1 MNSAPDKPKGNPAL
15 AAALKTLKRLQEK
28 HHGVVEASD
37 IRSDEQRLLLLE
49 TGFLRP
55 VMKGWFICSSPRD
68 NEGDTT
74 AWYASFWAF
83 VSGYLS
89 KRFGKRYCLN
99 PEASLML
106 HTGNT
111 TVPRQVTCVTIDSGA
126 SKVDLPFDT
135 SLLVYPEKNRV
146 PSTRVEIRGLQVWP
160 IAEALCFVGPSF
172 FANNPREAEIAL
184 ATIRNASELLPT
196 LLAGDKMVTVAGRLA
211 AAFEFV
217 KRPAEAEQIQHA
229 FSKFKIKLKLVNPFE
244 LAQPTIAPSR
254 ERSPY
259 VLRLRSMWAGWRQDV
274 INAFPPAPGLES
286 QRTGY
291 LAQVDERYVSDAY
304 NSLSIEG
311 YRVTDE
317 LIERVALGDWH
328 PDGDHE
334 QNSTRD
340 ALAARGYYQAF
351 QAVKGSISKVLA
363 KDNPGQV
370 VERDHH
376 DWHAELFGPSVTA
389 GIVEAS
395 QLAGY
400 RRGPIFIRNSK
411 HTPLPSDALLDSLEA
426 LWELI
431 EAEPEACVRAVLGH
445 HLFVFIHPYYDGN
458 GRIGR
463 FLMNTLLASG
473 GYPWTV
479 VRVSRRDAYMKALE
493 AASVDG
499 DITPLAEFIAQE
511 MREWPPVRDPQS
523 GRGWLPNSLLSYS
536 DSILRGRE

>member
-1 MNSAPDKPKGNPAL
+1 MNSAPGKWKGRPTL
-15 AAALKTLKRLQEK
+15 AVALKTLKRLQEK
-28 HHGVVEASD
+28 HNGVVESSD
-37 IRSDEQRLLLLE
+37 IKSDEQRIALVD

-55 VMKGWFICSSPRD
+55 VMKGWYICGSPSD
-68 NEGDTT
+68 NDGDTT

-83 VSGYLS
+83 VSGYLG

-111 TVPRQVTCVTIDSGA
+111 TVPRQVTCVTIDSGT
-126 SKVDLPFDT
+126 SKVDLLFDT
-135 SLLVYPEKNRV
+135 SLLVYPDKNRV
-146 PSTRVEIRGLQVWP
+146 PMARIEVRGLQVWP
-160 IAEALCFVGPSF
+160 VAEALCLVGPSF
-172 FANNPREAEIAL
+172 FVDNPREAEIAL

-196 LLAGDKMVTVAGRLA
+196 LLAGDKMVTAAGRLA

-217 KRPAEAEQIQHA
+217 KRPDEAERIQKA
-229 FSKFKIKLKLVNPFE
+229 FAKLRITLKLVNPFH
-244 LAQPTIAPSR
+244 LAEPTISPSK

-259 VLRLRSMWAGWRQDV
+259 VLRLRSMWAGWRQDI
-274 INAFPPAPGLES
+274 INAFPSAPGLES
-286 QRTGY
+286 QSAGY
-291 LAQVDERYVSDAY
+291 LAQVEERYIADAY

-317 LIERVALGDWH
+317 LIERVARGDWN
-328 PDGDHE
+328 PDGDPEH
-334 QNSTRD
+334 NKARD

-351 QAVKGSISKVLA
+351 QAVKESIGKVLA
-363 KDNPGQV
+363 KDNAGLV
-370 VERDHH
+370 VKRDHH
-376 DWHAELFGPSVTA
+376 DWYAELFGPSVIA

-400 RRGPIFIRNSK
+400 RRGPIFIRNSM
-411 HTPLPSDALLDSLEA
+411 HTPLPSEALLDSLEA
-426 LWELI
+426 LWDML

-479 VRVSRRDAYMKALE
+479 IRMSRRDTYMKALE
-493 AASVDG
+493 AASVKG
-499 DITPLAEFIAQE
+499 QITPLAEFIAQE
-511 MREWPPVRDPQS
+511 MREWSPE
-523 GRGWLPNSLLSYS
+523 
-536 DSILRGRE
+536 REHKDGMA

>member
-1 MNSAPDKPKGNPAL
+1 MPSTLHQPKGNPTL
-15 AAALKTLKRLQEK
+15 TAALRALKRLQEK
-28 HHGVVEASD
+28 HNGVVESSD
-37 IRSDEQRLLLLE
+37 FKDDAQRAVLVD

-55 VMKGWFICSSPRD
+55 VMKGWYICSSPSYND
-68 NEGDTT
+68 GDTT

-83 VSGYLS
+83 VSGYLG

-111 TVPRQVTCVTIDSGA
+111 TVPRQVTCVTIDSGT
-126 SKVDLPFDT
+126 STVNLPFDT
-135 SLLVYPEKNRV
+135 SMLVYPDKNRV
-146 PSTRVEIRGLQVWP
+146 PTARVEVRGLQVWP
-160 IAEALCFVGPSF
+160 VAEALCLAGPSF
-172 FANNPREAEIAL
+172 FVNNPREAEIAL

-196 LLAGDKMVTVAGRLA
+196 LLAGDKMVTAAGRLA

-217 KRPAEAEQIQHA
+217 KRPDESERIRKA
-229 FSKFKIKLKLVNPFE
+229 FAQFKVALKLVNPFE
-244 LAQPTIAPSR
+244 LAEPTISPGK

-274 INAFPPAPGLES
+274 INVFPPAPDLENQS
-286 QRTGY
+286 ASY

-317 LIERVALGDWH
+317 LIERVARGDWN
-328 PDGDHE
+328 PDGNPENDK
-334 QNSTRD
+334 TRN

-351 QAVKGSISKVLA
+351 QAVKQSIGKVLA
-363 KDNPGQV
+363 KDNASLV
-370 VERDHH
+370 VKRDHH
-376 DWHAELFGPSVTA
+376 DWYAELFGPSVTA
-389 GIVEAS
+389 GIIEAS

-400 RRGPIFIRNSK
+400 RRGPIFIRNSM
-411 HTPLPSDALLDSLEA
+411 HTPLPSDAILDSLEA
-426 LWELI
+426 LWDLL
-431 EAEPEACVRAVLGH
+431 EAETEACVRAVLGH
-445 HLFVFIHPYYDGN
+445 HLFVFVHPYYDGN

-479 VRVSRRDAYMKALE
+479 IRMSRRDEYMKALE
-493 AASVDG
+493 AASVKG
-499 DITPLAEFIAQE
+499 QITPLAEFISQE
-511 MREWPPVRDPQS
+511 MREWTPD
-523 GRGWLPNSLLSYS
+523 RGAKS
-536 DSILRGRE
+536 

>member
-1 MNSAPDKPKGNPAL
+1 MPSTPRPQKGNPTL
-15 AAALKTLKRLQEK
+15 TAALKTLKRLQEK
-28 HHGVVEASD
+28 HNGVVEASD
-37 IRSDEQRLLLLE
+37 FKDDGQRLVLIDM
-49 TGFLRP
+49 GFLRP
-55 VMKGWFICSSPRD
+55 VMKGWYICSSPGD
-68 NEGDTT
+68 NDGDTT

-83 VSGYLS
+83 VSGYLG

-111 TVPRQVTCVTIDSGA
+111 TVPRQVTCVTVDSGT

-135 SLLVYPEKNRV
+135 SLLVYPDKNRV
-146 PSTRVEIRGLQVWP
+146 PTARVEARGLQVWP
-160 IAEALCFVGPSF
+160 VAEALCLAGPSF
-172 FANNPREAEIAL
+172 FVNNPREAEIAL

-196 LLAGDKMVTVAGRLA
+196 LLAGDKLVTAAGRLA

-217 KRPAEAEQIQHA
+217 KRPDETERIRKA
-229 FSKFKIKLKLVNPFE
+229 FAQFKVTLKLVNPFE
-244 LAQPTIAPSR
+244 LAEPTISPSK

-274 INAFPPAPGLES
+274 IDVFPPAPGMENQS
-286 QRTGY
+286 AGY
-291 LAQVDERYVSDAY
+291 LAQIDERYVSDAY

-317 LIERVALGDWH
+317 LIERVARGDWH
-328 PDGDHE
+328 PDGDPE
-334 QNSTRD
+334 SDKTRN

-351 QAVKGSISKVLA
+351 QAVKESIGKVLK
-363 KDNPGQV
+363 KDNAGLV
-370 VERDHH
+370 AKRDHH
-376 DWHAELFGPSVTA
+376 DWYAELFGPSVTA

-400 RRGPIFIRNSK
+400 RRGPIFIRNSM
-411 HTPLPSDALLDSLEA
+411 HTPLPSDAILDSLEA
-426 LWELI
+426 LWDLL

-445 HLFVFIHPYYDGN
+445 HLFVFVHPYYDGN

-463 FLMNTLLASG
+463 FLMNILLASG

-479 VRVSRRDAYMKALE
+479 IRMSRRDAYMKALE
-493 AASVDG
+493 AASVKG
-499 DITPLAEFIAQE
+499 QITPLAEFIAQE
-511 MREWPPVRDPQS
+511 MREWAPE
-523 GRGWLPNSLLSYS
+523 
-536 DSILRGRE
+536 REGKP

>member
-1 MNSAPDKPKGNPAL
+1 MPSTLHQPKGNPTL
-15 AAALKTLKRLQEK
+15 TAALRALKRLQEK
-28 HHGVVEASD
+28 HNGVVESSD
-37 IRSDEQRLLLLE
+37 FKDDAQRAVLVD

-55 VMKGWFICSSPRD
+55 VMKGWYICSSPSD
-68 NEGDTT
+68 NDGDTT

-111 TVPRQVTCVTIDSGA
+111 TVPRQVTCVTIDSGT
-126 SKVDLPFDT
+126 STVNLPFDT
-135 SLLVYPEKNRV
+135 SMLVYPDKNRV
-146 PSTRVEIRGLQVWP
+146 PTARVEVRGLQVWP
-160 IAEALCFVGPSF
+160 VAEALCLAGPSF
-172 FANNPREAEIAL
+172 FVNNPREAEIAL

-196 LLAGDKMVTVAGRLA
+196 LLAGDKMVTAAGRLA

-217 KRPAEAEQIQHA
+217 KRPDESERIRKA
-229 FSKFKIKLKLVNPFE
+229 FAQFKVALKLVNPFE
-244 LAQPTIAPSR
+244 LAEPTISPGK

-274 INAFPPAPGLES
+274 INVFPPAPDLENQS
-286 QRTGY
+286 ASY

-317 LIERVALGDWH
+317 LIERVARGDWN
-328 PDGDHE
+328 PDGNPENDK
-334 QNSTRD
+334 TRN

-351 QAVKGSISKVLA
+351 QAVKESIGKVLA
-363 KDNPGQV
+363 KDNASLV
-370 VERDHH
+370 VKRDHH
-376 DWHAELFGPSVTA
+376 DWYAELFGPSVTA
-389 GIVEAS
+389 GIIEAS

-400 RRGPIFIRNSK
+400 RRGPIFIRNSM
-411 HTPLPSDALLDSLEA
+411 HTPLPSDAILDSLEA
-426 LWELI
+426 LWDLL
-431 EAEPEACVRAVLGH
+431 EAETEACVRAVLGH
-445 HLFVFIHPYYDGN
+445 HLFVFVHPYYDGN

-479 VRVSRRDAYMKALE
+479 IRMSRRDEYMKALE
-493 AASVDG
+493 AASVKG
-499 DITPLAEFIAQE
+499 QITPLAEFISQE
-511 MREWPPVRDPQS
+511 MREWTPD
-523 GRGWLPNSLLSYS
+523 RGAKS
-536 DSILRGRE
+536 

>member
-1 MNSAPDKPKGNPAL
+1 MPSTLHQPKGNPTL
-15 AAALKTLKRLQEK
+15 TAALRALKRLQEK
-28 HHGVVEASD
+28 HNGVVESSD
-37 IRSDEQRLLLLE
+37 FKDDAQRAVLVD

-55 VMKGWFICSSPRD
+55 VMKGWYICSSPSD
-68 NEGDTT
+68 NDGDTT

-83 VSGYLS
+83 VSGYLG

-111 TVPRQVTCVTIDSGA
+111 TVPRQVTCVTIDSGT
-126 SKVDLPFDT
+126 STVNLPFDT
-135 SLLVYPEKNRV
+135 SMLVYPDKNRV
-146 PSTRVEIRGLQVWP
+146 PTARVEVRGLQVWP
-160 IAEALCFVGPSF
+160 VAEALCLAGPSF
-172 FANNPREAEIAL
+172 FVNNPREAEIAL

-196 LLAGDKMVTVAGRLA
+196 LLAGDKMVTAAGRLA

-217 KRPAEAEQIQHA
+217 KRPDESERIRKA
-229 FSKFKIKLKLVNPFE
+229 FAQFKVALKLVNPFE
-244 LAQPTIAPSR
+244 LAEPTISPGK

-274 INAFPPAPGLES
+274 INVFPPAPDLENQS
-286 QRTGY
+286 ASY

-317 LIERVALGDWH
+317 LIERVARGDWN
-328 PDGDHE
+328 PDGNPENDK
-334 QNSTRD
+334 TRN

-351 QAVKGSISKVLA
+351 QAVKESIGKVLA
-363 KDNPGQV
+363 KDNASLV
-370 VERDHH
+370 VRRDHH
-376 DWHAELFGPSVTA
+376 DWYAELFGPSVTA
-389 GIVEAS
+389 GIIEAS

-400 RRGPIFIRNSK
+400 RRGPIFIRNSM
-411 HTPLPSDALLDSLEA
+411 HTPLPSDAILDSLEA
-426 LWELI
+426 LWDLL
-431 EAEPEACVRAVLGH
+431 EAETEACVRAVLGH
-445 HLFVFIHPYYDGN
+445 HLFVFVHPYYDGN

-479 VRVSRRDAYMKALE
+479 IRMSRRDEYMKALE
-493 AASVDG
+493 AASVKG
-499 DITPLAEFIAQE
+499 QITPLAEFISQE
-511 MREWPPVRDPQS
+511 MREWTPD
-523 GRGWLPNSLLSYS
+523 RGAKS
-536 DSILRGRE
+536 

>member
-1 MNSAPDKPKGNPAL
+1 MPFTPGPPKGNPTL
-15 AAALKTLKRLQEK
+15 TAALKTLKRLQEK
-28 HHGVVEASD
+28 HNGVVEASD
-37 IRSDEQRLLLLE
+37 FKDDDQRALLVD

-55 VMKGWFICSSPRD
+55 VMKGWYICRSPSD
-68 NEGDTT
+68 NDGDTT

-83 VSGYLS
+83 VSGYLG

-111 TVPRQVTCVTIDSGA
+111 TVPRQVTCVTIDSGTY
-126 SKVDLPFDT
+126 KVDLPFDT
-135 SLLVYPEKNRV
+135 SMLVYPDKNRV
-146 PSTRVEIRGLQVWP
+146 SIARVEVRGLQVWP
-160 IAEALCFVGPSF
+160 VAEALCLAGPSF
-172 FANNPREAEIAL
+172 FVNNPREAEIAL

-196 LLAGDKMVTVAGRLA
+196 LLAGDKMVTAAGRLA

-217 KRPAEAEQIQHA
+217 KRPDETERIRKA
-229 FSKFKIKLKLVNPFE
+229 FAQFKVTLKLLNPFE
-244 LAQPTIAPSR
+244 LAEPTISPSK

-259 VLRLRSMWAGWRQDV
+259 VLRLRSMWAGWRRDV
-274 INAFPPAPGLES
+274 IDAFPPAPGLES
-286 QRTGY
+286 QSAGY
-291 LAQVDERYVSDAY
+291 LAQVDERYISDAY

-317 LIERVALGDWH
+317 LIERVARGDWH
-328 PDGDHE
+328 PDGDPE
-334 QNSTRD
+334 NDKTRN

-351 QAVKGSISKVLA
+351 QAVKESIGKVLV
-363 KDNPGQV
+363 KDNAGLV
-370 VERDHH
+370 AKRDHH
-376 DWHAELFGPSVTA
+376 DWYAELFGPSVTA

-400 RRGPIFIRNSK
+400 RRGPVFIRNSM

-426 LWELI
+426 LWDLL
-431 EAEPEACVRAVLGH
+431 EAESEACVRAVLGH

-479 VRVSRRDAYMKALE
+479 IRMSRRVAYMKALE
-493 AASVDG
+493 AASVKG
-499 DITPLAEFIAQE
+499 QITPLAEFIAQE
-511 MREWPPVRDPQS
+511 MREWTPE
-523 GRGWLPNSLLSYS
+523 
-536 DSILRGRE
+536 REGKP

>member
-1 MNSAPDKPKGNPAL
+1 MPRPSSQPKGNSAL

-28 HHGVVEASD
+28 HNGVVEASD
-37 IRSDEQRLLLLE
+37 LKEDAQRAVLVD

-55 VMKGWFICSSPRD
+55 VMKGWYICSSPSD
-68 NEGDTT
+68 NDGDTT

-83 VSGYLS
+83 VSGYLG

-99 PEASLML
+99 PEASLLL

-111 TVPRQVTCVTIDSGA
+111 TVPRQVTCVTVDSGT

-135 SLLVYPEKNRV
+135 SLLVYPDKNRV
-146 PSTRVEIRGLQVWP
+146 PAARVEVRGLQVWP
-160 IAEALCFVGPSF
+160 VAEALCLVGPSF
-172 FANNPREAEIAL
+172 FVNNPREAEIAL

-196 LLAGDKMVTVAGRLA
+196 LLAGDKMVTAAGRLA

-217 KRPAEAEQIQHA
+217 KRPDEAEHIRKA
-229 FSKFKIKLKLVNPFE
+229 FAKLKVALKLVNPFE
-244 LAQPTIAPSR
+244 LAEPTISPSK

-274 INAFPPAPGLES
+274 INVFPPAPGPGN
-286 QRTGY
+286 QHAAY
-291 LAQVDERYVSDAY
+291 LAQVEERYVADAY

-317 LIERVALGDWH
+317 LIERVARGDWN
-328 PDGDHE
+328 PDGDPEHDR
-334 QNSTRD
+334 TRN

-351 QAVKGSISKVLA
+351 QAVKGSIAKVLA
-363 KDNPGQV
+363 KGNAGLV
-370 VERDHH
+370 AKRDHH
-376 DWHAELFGPSVTA
+376 DWYAELFGPSVTA

-400 RRGPIFIRNSK
+400 RRGPIFIRNSM
-411 HTPLPSDALLDSLEA
+411 HAPLPSEALLDSLEA
-426 LWELI
+426 LWDLL
-431 EAEPEACVRAVLGH
+431 EAETDAGVRAVLGH

-479 VRVSRRDAYMKALE
+479 IRMSRRDDYMKALE
-493 AASVDG
+493 AASVKG
-499 DITPLAEFIAQE
+499 QITPLAEFIAQE
-511 MREWPPVRDPQS
+511 MQE
-523 GRGWLPNSLLSYS
+523 WLP
-536 DSILRGRE
+536 RREVKA

>member
-1 MNSAPDKPKGNPAL
+1 MNPSRGKSKGNPAL
-15 AAALKTLKRLQEK
+15 AAALRTLKRLQEK

-37 IRSDEQRLLLLE
+37 LKDDEQRTLLVD

-55 VMKGWFICSSPRD
+55 VMKGWYICGSPSD

-83 VSGYLS
+83 VSGYLG

-111 TVPRQVTCVTIDSGA
+111 TVPRQVTCVTIDSGT

-135 SLLVYPEKNRV
+135 SLLVYPDKNRV
-146 PSTRVEIRGLQVWP
+146 PNSRVNVRDLQVWP
-160 IAEALCFVGPSF
+160 VAEALCLVGPSF
-172 FANNPREAEIAL
+172 FVNNPREAEIAL
-184 ATIRNASELLPT
+184 ATIRHASELLST
-196 LLAGDKMVTVAGRLA
+196 LLEGDKMVTAAGRLA

-217 KRPAEAEQIQHA
+217 KRPDEAEHIQKA
-229 FSKFKIKLKLVNPFE
+229 FAKFKITLKLVNPFE
-244 LAQPTIAPSR
+244 LPEPTIAPSK

-274 INAFPPAPGLES
+274 INAFPPAPGIEKQS
-286 QRTGY
+286 ADY
-291 LAQVDERYVSDAY
+291 LARVDERYVSDAY

-311 YRVTDE
+311 YRVNDA
-317 LIERVALGDWH
+317 LIERVARGDWN
-328 PDGDHE
+328 PDGDPE
-334 QNSTRD
+334 QNKTKD

-351 QAVKGSISKVLA
+351 QAVRESIGKVLA
-363 KDNPGQV
+363 NDNAGLV
-370 VERDHH
+370 VKRDHH
-376 DWHAELFGPSVTA
+376 DWYAELFGPSVSA

-395 QLAGY
+395 QLIGY
-400 RRGPIFIRNSK
+400 RRGPIFIRNSL
-411 HTPLPSDALLDSLEA
+411 HTPLPSQALLDSLET
-426 LWELI
+426 LWDLL
-431 EAEPEACVRAVLGH
+431 EAEPEASVRAVLGH

-479 VRVSRRDAYMKALE
+479 IRMSRRDVYMKALE
-493 AASVDG
+493 AASVKG
-499 DITPLAEFIAQE
+499 QITPLAEFIAQE
-511 MREWPPVRDPQS
+511 MQEPVTHA
-523 GRGWLPNSLLSYS
+523 
-536 DSILRGRE
+536 